1 MEDWLEV
8 GGPKA
13 MLFWIREAVPIWKE
27 ERKIRQKVLQDAILH
42 EVDDTQFDLEDY
54 SDNEL

>member
-1 MEDWLEV
+1 ME
-8 GGPKA
+8 
-13 MLFWIREAVPIWKE
+13 R
-27 ERKIRQKVLQDAILH
+27 ERKVRQKVLQDAILH